1 MSRPALSISSELN
14 LILEALEGIQLLTK
28 LQAEHH
34 LIGKQRHRATLAT
47 AAGLVVIRERLRQL
61 DRVVRGVADPRKILI
76 SENRGLVGDDELQV
90 ATWGT
95 KRTLAHHRREAERAH
110 RAHALRANRKV
121 TGAG

>member
-1 MSRPALSISSELN
+1 MSRPALSLSSELN

-34 LIGKQRHRATLAT
+34 LLGKEHQRATV
-47 AAGLVVIRERLRQL
+47 AGLVVIRERLRRL
-61 DRVVRGVADPRKILI
+61 DRVVRGVADPREILI
-76 SENRGLVGDDELQV
+76 SENRGLAGDDELQV

-95 KRTLAHHRREAERAH
+95 KRTLAHHRREAERVQ
-110 RAHALRANRKV
+110 RAQALRASRKL

>member
-1 MSRPALSISSELN
+1 MSLSSELN

-34 LIGKQRHRATLAT
+34 LVGKERQRATLAT
-47 AAGLVVIRERLRQL
+47 AAGLVVIRERVRHL
-61 DRVVRGVADPRKILI
+61 DRIVRGVADPREILI
-76 SENRGLVGDDELQV
+76 AENRGLAGDDEVQV

-95 KRTLAHHRREAERAH
+95 KRTLAHHRREAERVQ
-110 RAHALRANRKV
+110 RAQALRASRKV